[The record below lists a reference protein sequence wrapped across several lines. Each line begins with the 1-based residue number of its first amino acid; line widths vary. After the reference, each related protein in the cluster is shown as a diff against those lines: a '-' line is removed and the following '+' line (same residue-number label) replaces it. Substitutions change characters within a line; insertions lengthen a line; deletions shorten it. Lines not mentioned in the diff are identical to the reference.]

1 MKHLIF
7 VKCCIILV
15 SIFVM
20 CGYVFVQN
28 AKAAPKNAVAEH
40 LQKPFRNPVDDPALP
55 RVLLIGDSIS
65 IGYTVP
71 VRKLLDGK
79 ANVHRVPENC
89 RNAAYGLQHL
99 DRWLGTA
106 TWNVIHFNFGL
117 WDICY
122 RHPDSKAYGNRDKVN
137 GTITA
142 TPEQY
147 RTTMETIVKRLKQT
161 GAKLIWCA
169 TTPVPKGEAGRIR
182 GDEKKYNTIAE
193 KIMKQHGITIND
205 LHRHAER
212 KTPGI
217 YVGKGDVH
225 YTKEGYEFLGKKV
238 AEEIKKALA
247 DKKKVTA
254 DETGGNE

>member
-1 MKHLIF
+1 
-7 VKCCIILV
+7 VKDT
-15 SIFVM
+15 SS
-20 CGYVFVQN
+20 
-28 AKAAPKNAVAEH
+28 EH

-79 ANVHRVPENC
+79 ANVHRVRENC

-99 DRWLGTA
+99 DRWLSTSK
-106 TWNVIHFNFGL
+106 WDVIHFNFGL

-122 RHPDSKAYGNRDKVN
+122 RHPDSKAYGNRDKVK

-147 RTTMETIVKRLKQT
+147 RTTMKAIVKRLKQT
-161 GAKLIWCA
+161 GAKLVWCA
-169 TTPVPKGEAGRIR
+169 TTPVPKGEAGRKK
-182 GDEKKYNTIAE
+182 GDEEKYNNIAE
-193 KIMKQHGITIND
+193 EIMKQHEITVNN
-205 LHRHAER
+205 LHRHAEKR
-212 KTPGI
+212 TPEI
-217 YVGKGDVH
+217 FVRKGDVH
-225 YTKEGYEFLGKKV
+225 YKKDGYEFLAKKV

-247 DKKKVTA
+247 DKKKIE
-254 DETGGNE
+254 D